1 LKKLSVIFI
10 SLVLLAALPNNSW
23 AEEQPIERP
32 IVAVFEMQDRGSGLD
47 IEVLKKLTSYL
58 AARLVEGGYQVI
70 PQDQI
75 RQRLLEQKTD
85 SYKKCHDDSC
95 QIELGR
101 ELAAQKSLS
110 TQILK
115 IGKTCR
121 VTATLYDLKKSAAE
135 RGATAGGACQEDLL
149 LGALEEIAMKL
160 CEPLAPKKL
169 TKVDTPDSKVKR
181 LPGTLVVNTEPKG
194 VTINVGGEAVGKTPL
209 TVELA
214 SGDYPVVASRP
225 GFAEIKTRANVVSGQ
240 KIQIE
245 LELEG
250 IYPMHP
256 MDKWGHASFWSGIG
270 LLALSGVS
278 AIEVVLNRE
287 SYKDGDWGAEDDVR
301 TWTGVMWAGLGVGS
315 ALVATGIVLWVLAP
329 EEAEWIEEWV
339 QSQKANV
346 AVTPDG
352 SGVVFSMGGR
362 W

>member
-1 LKKLSVIFI
+1 MKTVSVVFVGV
-10 SLVLLAALPNNSW
+10 VLLLAFPTTSRA
-23 AEEQPIERP
+23 QERP

-47 IEVLKKLTSYL
+47 PEVLKNLTTYI

-75 RQRLLEQKTD
+75 RKRLMEQKKE
-85 SYKKCHDDSC
+85 SYSACRDESC

-101 ELAAQKSLS
+101 ELAAQKTLS

-135 RGATAGGACQEDLL
+135 RGATAGGPCQEDLL
-149 LGALEEIAMKL
+149 LLAIEEIAVKL
-160 CEPLAPKKL
+160 CKPLAFEQPAKD
-169 TKVDTPDSKVKR
+169 DTPASRVKR
-181 LPGTLVVNTEPKG
+181 LPGILVVSTEPPG
-194 VTINVGGEAVGKTPL
+194 ATINVDGEDVGKSPL

-225 GFAEIKTRANVVSGQ
+225 GFEDRQTRANVISGR
-240 KIQIE
+240 KIEIA
-245 LELEG
+245 LELDG

-256 MDKWGHASFWSGIG
+256 FDKWGHASFWTGIG
-270 LLALSGVS
+270 LLTFSGVS
-278 AIEVVLNRE
+278 AIEVVVNRE
-287 SYKDGDWGAEDDVR
+287 AYKDGEWGAGDKVR
-301 TWTGVMWAGLGVGS
+301 TWSGLMFASLGVGA
-315 ALVATGIVLWVLAP
+315 ALTAAGVFLWAMAP
-329 EEAEWIEEWV
+329 EESEWIEEWV
-339 QSQKANV
+339 ENQKASV

-352 SGVVFSMGGR
+352 SGVVFTLGGR